1 MNLTTRFIGR
11 FLFAPVKGRSS
22 ARGGQPVQ
30 VIGPRMDWNADLGID
45 RHHLTLSV
53 SQPFVRPGT
62 SKPHLT
68 TFSLEQDPGEIFET
82 FIWDLAGCEVVC
94 EGLKTTKSPLSFNFD
109 KTPLFSDV
117 AGGTPELNPNVDQ
130 DPERS
135 GVSMLLQL
143 DRGDL
148 HPISPAN
155 ELTFVYV
162 PITALGPTG
171 REQGHPIVEGMEHT
185 CTAEDQV
192 AFRITRFRDGRK
204 WSVVL
209 GATSDQ
215 DPIVMFSHTCGRT
228 VADPMDREFSA
239 YYELLKKPVDPG
251 DRRVPFQVAP
261 KFAASHMVHGPN
273 GTADCNLQAA
283 LA

>member
-1 MNLTTRFIGR
+1 MDLTTRFIGR
-11 FLFAPVKGRSS
+11 FLFAPAKGRSS

-53 SQPFVRPGT
+53 SQPFVRPGS
-62 SKPHLT
+62 SKPHMT
-68 TFSLEQDPGEIFET
+68 TFSLEEDPSQIFET

-94 EGLKTTKSPLSFNFD
+94 EGLKMAKSPLSSNFD
-109 KTPLFSDV
+109 KTPRFRDV
-117 AGGTPELNPNVDQ
+117 AGGTPELNPNVFE

-135 GVSMLLQL
+135 GVSMLLGL

-148 HPISPAN
+148 HPITPAN
-155 ELTFVYV
+155 ELGFVYV
-162 PITALGPTG
+162 PIAALEPTG
-171 REQGHPIVEGMEHT
+171 KEKAHLIVEGMEHT
-185 CTAEDQV
+185 CPAEDQV
-192 AFRITRFRDGRK
+192 AFRITRLRDGRK

-215 DPIVMFSHTCGRT
+215 DPIAMFSHTCGRT

-239 YYELLKKPVDPG
+239 YYELLNNPVNPC
-251 DRRVPFQVAP
+251 DRRVPYQVAP
-261 KFAASHMVHGPN
+261 DFKAANMVHGPN
-273 GTADCNLQAA
+273 GTANCNLQAA